1 MNNKKRK
8 EYQKHLT
15 LSDRIYI
22 EQGLLQKMSFKEI
35 ADFLYKDPS
44 TISKE
49 VQRAVETSGPLGRRC
64 EICQYHKICKK
75 HHVCNDSDCLRRCKA
90 CHRKN
95 VVEICETFTPYQC
108 KKRDKPPYACNGCEN
123 RRDCPL
129 VKVLYDAKH
138 AQRKYEKRLSE
149 SRRGVSLTVEELAAL
164 DELITPLVL
173 KGQPLSHIF
182 ATHKDEIPC
191 CRRTLYNYF
200 DKRVLT
206 AKNIDLPRRVRY
218 RKRKVKKEPS
228 DKILN
233 GAFRNGR
240 TYKDF
245 ERYMEN
251 HRDLDV
257 VELDTVLGRQGTKR
271 RLLTMLFRKSHFML
285 VFLIPDGKQES
296 VIRVLDDLTQKL
308 TLPVF
313 QQYFPVIL
321 TDNGSEFKLPDRM
334 EKTVDGEKRTRV
346 FYCDPFISGQKGRL
360 EKNHEFIRYVIPKG
374 KSLAKYTQYDINLMT
389 SHINSTAR
397 DGLNGK
403 TPFDMAELL
412 LDKRIPAIAGQF
424 KVSPDEVM
432 LKPELINR

>member
-1 MNNKKRK
+1 MNENRK

-22 EQGLLQKMSFKEI
+22 EQGLLQKMTFKEM
-35 ADFLYKDPS
+35 AAFLYKDPS

-49 VQRAVETSGPLGRRC
+49 VRRSLKPSRKAKWKCETC
-64 EICQYHKICKK
+64 NYHKACTKK
-75 HHVCNDSDCLRRCKA
+75 HVCGDDFCARRCKA
-90 CHRKN
+90 CYRIK
-95 VVEICETFTPYQC
+95 VIEICPNYEPFQCTRRYQ
-108 KKRDKPPYACNGCEN
+108 PPYACNGCDIRKE
-123 RRDCPL
+123 CPL
-129 VKVLYDAKH
+129 EQQMYVAKH
-138 AQRKYEKRLSE
+138 AQRQYERRRSE
-149 SRRGVSLTVEELAAL
+149 SRRGIALSVEELSTL
-164 DELITPLVL
+164 DALITPLVQR
-173 KGQPLSHIF
+173 GQPLSHIF

-200 DKRVLT
+200 DQRILT

-218 RKRKVKKEPS
+218 RKRKKKREPS

-233 GAFRNGR
+233 GAYRNGR

-245 ERYMEN
+245 ERYMEK
-251 HRDLDV
+251 HPDLDV
-257 VELDTVLGRQGTKR
+257 VELDTVLGRRGSKR

-285 VFLIPDGKQES
+285 VFLIPDGSQES

-313 QQYFPVIL
+313 QQYFPVLL

-334 EKTVDGEKRTRV
+334 ESTLDGEKRTRV
-346 FYCDPFISGQKGRL
+346 FYCDPFLSGQKGRL

-374 KSLAKYTQYDINLMT
+374 KSLAKYTQQDINVMT

-397 DGLNGK
+397 DGLNGR

-412 LDKRIPAIAGQF
+412 LDKKIPAIAGQF
-424 KVSPDEVM
+424 KVSPDKVM

>member
-1 MNNKKRK
+1 MNKNRK

-35 ADFLYKDPS
+35 AEFLRKDPS

-49 VQRAVETSGPLGRRC
+49 VQRSLEPARGYARRC
-64 EICQYHKICKK
+64 EACKLYK
-75 HHVCNDSDCLRRCKA
+75 TCTKQHVCKDKVCTRRCKA
-90 CHRKN
+90 CYPKD
-95 VVEICETFTPYQC
+95 VIKLCKDFEPFLCE
-108 KKRDKPPYACNGCEN
+108 KRHKAPYACNGCDL
-123 RRDCPL
+123 RKDCPL
-129 VKVLYDAKH
+129 TQQIYVAKH

-149 SRRGVSLTVEELAAL
+149 SRQGISLSFEELS
-164 DELITPLVL
+164 ELNDLVSPLVQ

-200 DKRVLT
+200 DRQVLT
-206 AKNIDLPRRVRY
+206 ARNIDLPRRVRY
-218 RKRKVKKEPS
+218 KKRKVKKEPS
-228 DKILN
+228 EKTLSS
-233 GAFRNGR
+233 AYRNGR

-245 ERYMEN
+245 ERYMEQ
-251 HRDLDV
+251 HPDSDV
-257 VELDTVLGRQGTKR
+257 VELDTVLGRRGTKR

-285 VFLIPDGKQES
+285 IFLIPDGKQDS
-296 VIRVLDDLTQKL
+296 VIRVFDELTQKL

-313 QQYFPVIL
+313 KKYFPVIL
-321 TDNGSEFKLPDRM
+321 TDNGGEFKLPERI
-334 EKTVDGEKRTRV
+334 EKTEEKEKRTQV
-346 FYCDPFISGQKGRL
+346 YYCDPFISGQKGRL

-374 KSLAKYTQYDINLMT
+374 KSLSKYTQNDINLMA

-412 LDKRIPAIAGQF
+412 LDKRIPALAGQF

>member
-1 MNNKKRK
+1 MNKNRK

-22 EQGLLQKMSFKEI
+22 EQGLLQRMSFKDI
-35 ADFLYKDPS
+35 AAFLYKDPT

-49 VQRAVETSGPLGRRC
+49 VKRSIETTRAGRGC
-64 EICQYHKICKK
+64 ELCKFYKVCKK
-75 HHVCNDSDCLRRCKA
+75 QTVCGDFKCTRRCKV
-90 CHRKN
+90 CRRKQ
-95 VVEICETFTPYQC
+95 VTEMCLQFQPFLCEQGNKAPYV
-108 KKRDKPPYACNGCEN
+108 CNGCD
-123 RRDCPL
+123 RRRECPL
-129 VKVLYDAKH
+129 PKRMYKAKH
-138 AQRKYEKRLSE
+138 AQRRYEERLSD
-149 SRRGVSLTVEELAAL
+149 SRKGISLTMEEFAL
-164 DELITPLVL
+164 LDTMVTPLVK

-182 ATHKDEIPC
+182 ATHKDELPC

-200 DKRVLT
+200 DKGVLT
-206 AKNIDLPRRVRY
+206 ARSLDLPRKVRY

-245 ERYMEN
+245 ERYMEEHPN
-251 HRDLDV
+251 SDV
-257 VELDTVLGRQGTKR
+257 VELDTVLGKR
-271 RLLTMLFRKSHFML
+271 GCKKRLLTIFFRKSHFML
-285 VFLIPDGKQES
+285 IFLIPDGTQRS
-296 VIRVLDDLTQKL
+296 VIKVFDDLEKKL
-308 TLPVF
+308 TIEVF
-313 QQYFPVIL
+313 QKYFPVIL
-321 TDNGSEFKLPDRM
+321 TDNGPEFKYPERI
-334 EKTVDGEKRTRV
+334 EANEDGEIRTRV

-360 EKNHEFIRYVIPKG
+360 EKNHEYIRYVIPKER
-374 KSLAKYTQYDINLMT
+374 SFIRYTQADINLMA

-403 TPFDMAELL
+403 TPFDLAELL

>member
-1 MNNKKRK
+1 MNKNRK

-22 EQGLLQKMSFKEI
+22 EQGLLQRMSFKDI
-35 ADFLYKDPS
+35 AAFLYKDPT

-49 VQRAVETSGPLGRRC
+49 VKRSIETVRGGRGC
-64 EICQYHKICKK
+64 ELCKFYK
-75 HHVCNDSDCLRRCKA
+75 TCRKQTVCGDSMCTRRCKV
-90 CHRKN
+90 CHRKQ
-95 VVEICETFTPYQC
+95 VTELCPQFQPFQCEQGNKAPYV
-108 KKRDKPPYACNGCEN
+108 CNGCD
-123 RRDCPL
+123 RRKECPL
-129 VKVLYDAKH
+129 PKRMYKAKH
-138 AQRKYEKRLSE
+138 AQRRYEERLSD
-149 SRRGVSLTVEELAAL
+149 SRKGISLTMEEFAL
-164 DELITPLVL
+164 LDTMVTPLVK

-182 ATHKDEIPC
+182 ATHKNELPC

-200 DKRVLT
+200 DKGVLT
-206 AKNIDLPRRVRY
+206 ARSLDLPRKVRY

-245 ERYMEN
+245 ERYMEEHPN
-251 HRDLDV
+251 SDV
-257 VELDTVLGRQGTKR
+257 VELDTVLGKR
-271 RLLTMLFRKSHFML
+271 GCKKRLLTIFFRKPHFML
-285 VFLIPDGKQES
+285 IFLIPDGTQRS
-296 VIRVLDDLTQKL
+296 VIKVFDDLEKKL
-308 TLPVF
+308 TIEVF
-313 QQYFPVIL
+313 QKYFPVIL
-321 TDNGSEFKLPDRM
+321 TDNGPEFKYPERI
-334 EKTVDGEKRTRV
+334 EANEDGEIRTRV

-360 EKNHEFIRYVIPKG
+360 EKNHEYIRYVIPKER
-374 KSLAKYTQYDINLMT
+374 SFIRYTQADINLMA

-403 TPFDMAELL
+403 TPFDLAELL

>member
-1 MNNKKRK
+1 MNKNRK

-22 EQGLLQKMSFKEI
+22 EQGLLQKKSFKEI

-49 VQRAVETSGPLGRRC
+49 VQRSLEISRGFARRC
-64 EICQYHKICKK
+64 EICKYYKACTK
-75 HHVCNDSDCLRRCKA
+75 HQVCGDKNCMRRCKA
-90 CHRKN
+90 CYQKN
-95 VVEICETFTPYQC
+95 VQEECESFYPFQC
-108 KKRDKPPYACNGCEN
+108 TKRDKAPYACNGCDI

-129 VKVLYDAKH
+129 EKHLYDAKH
-138 AQRKYEKRLSE
+138 AQRKYEKRLSD
-149 SRRGVSLTVEELAAL
+149 SRKGISLTVEELAAL
-164 DELITPLVL
+164 DALITPLVQ

-182 ATHKDEIPC
+182 ATHQDEIPC

-200 DKRVLT
+200 DRRILT

-218 RKRKVKKEPS
+218 RKRKRKRAPS

-233 GAFRNGR
+233 GAYRNGR

-245 ERYMEN
+245 ERFMEK
-251 HRDLDV
+251 HPDLDV
-257 VELDTVLGRQGTKR
+257 IELDTVLGRQGTKK

-313 QQYFPVIL
+313 KKYFPVIL
-321 TDNGSEFKLPDRM
+321 TDNGSEFKLPERM
-334 EKTVDGEKRTRV
+334 EETVNGEKRTRV

-374 KSLAKYTQYDINLMT
+374 RSLVKYTQDDINLMT

-397 DGLNGK
+397 DGLNGM